1 MNFRNWKK
9 DLLNVAADILL
20 SAAGVWA
27 FIYMFVIWG

>member
-20 SAAGVWA
+20 SVVGIWA
-27 FIYMFVIWG
+27 FMYMFVIWC